1 MESALDYP
9 GDMDDTLHPNASG
22 YGKMADVWYTALN
35 NFLPGYCS
43 DGPAVYNLALTST
56 SGSNLPTDDLT
67 CGFDLAGG
75 ATTAAT
81 AWYVNSS
88 PLMNLYMPMEGG
100 ETNALMDYSGSG
112 YNGIKGPGASWSAE
126 EGYDGYGAFTFDD
139 SADAFI
145 DVGSSMPS
153 GAYTKIAWV
162 KANTRTCDNIISGDW
177 SNALWLTGDRLQA
190 GHNGGWTNHVRDT
203 EDFALNTW
211 TFVAV
216 TYDPNVESGQM
227 ILYKNDDEVDRNN
240 SVPIHS
246 CPTCTDPDQLW
257 VGAFS
262 RSIDGDPPHCNWNG
276 LIDDARVYDY
286 ALTPEQVAAMFH
298 TGRNVIVSE
307 ETAAGDDWRC
317 EVTPFSDT
325 EVGATQASNTLS
337 IVGADDTD
345 GDGIPDTIE
354 DGSGTCLSSI
364 DDDSDDDGI
373 LDGNEDL
380 NRNGVWEEAEGET
393 NFCDADTDDDLILDG
408 TEIGLASPQ
417 GSDTDPAVFVADLD
431 PATTTDPLDDDSD
444 GDGELDGEEDANQN
458 GRVDAGETDPLPGA
472 DPTVENVDLTSTS
485 GSNLTADDLTCGYD
499 LVERDH
505 GRHSL
510 VQDGYRQ

>member
-1 MESALDYP
+1 MPTAASTPRARWWLRA
-9 GDMDDTLHPNASG
+9 GDDQSFTITPDSG
-22 YGKMADVWYTALN
+22 YQVADVLVDGASVGAVTSYTFTNVQAN
-35 NFLPGYCS
+35 HTIAASFRLPGA
-43 DGPAVYNLALTST
+43 DPTVENLALTST
-56 SGSNLPTDDLT
+56 SGSNLDNDDLT
-67 CGFDLAGG
+67 CGYDLAGS

-126 EGYDGYGAFTFDD
+126 EGYDGYGAFTFDN

-162 KANTRTCDNIISGDW
+162 NANTRTCDNIISGDW

-227 ILYKNDDEVDRNN
+227 ILYKSGVEVDRNN

-246 CPTCTDPDQLW
+246 CPTCTDPNQLW

-262 RSIDGDPPHCNWNG
+262 RSPDGDPPHCNWNG

-286 ALTPEQVAAMFH
+286 ALTPEQIAALFN

-307 ETAAGDDWRC
+307 ETAAGDEWQCR
-317 EVTPFSDT
+317 VTPFSDS
-325 EVGATQASNTLS
+325 EMGVAQSSNTLA
-337 IVGADDTD
+337 IVGGADEYT
-345 GDGIPDTIE
+345 
-354 DGSGTCLSSI
+354 
-364 DDDSDDDGI
+364 
-373 LDGNEDL
+373 
-380 NRNGVWEEAEGET
+380 
-393 NFCDADTDDDLILDG
+393 
-408 TEIGLASPQ
+408 IGLAVSP
-417 GSDTDPAVFVADLD
+417 TAAW
-431 PATTTDPLDDDSD
+431 TTIGGWWS
-444 GDGELDGEEDANQN
+444 
-458 GRVDAGETDPLPGA
+458 
-472 DPTVENVDLTSTS
+472 
-485 GSNLTADDLTCGYD
+485 
-499 LVERDH
+499 
-505 GRHSL
+505 
-510 VQDGYRQ
+510 